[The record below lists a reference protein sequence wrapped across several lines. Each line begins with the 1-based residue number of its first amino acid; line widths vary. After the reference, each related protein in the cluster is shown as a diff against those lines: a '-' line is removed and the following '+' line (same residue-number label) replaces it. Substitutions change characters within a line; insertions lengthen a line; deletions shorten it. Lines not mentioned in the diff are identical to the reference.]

1 MSKPFRGVTNVD
13 IRDSEPDWSPF
24 EVPRAP
30 DGAPSVVYIVLDDVG
45 FSAMGCYGGPV
56 ETPNIDRIAARGVR
70 YTQWHTTAL
79 CSPTRSCLLTGR
91 NHTRNSMACITE
103 AAIGFP
109 NASGTIPP
117 ENGMLPEILGELGW
131 NTYMVGK
138 WHLCPT
144 DEMHLASTRR
154 NWPGGRGFERF
165 YGFLGAETD
174 QWHPDLIYD
183 NHPVEQPRQP
193 EDGYHLT
200 EDLTDKA
207 LEFI

>member
-1 MSKPFRGVTNVD
+1 MSRTEFRGTINVD
-13 IRDSEPDWSPF
+13 IRESEPDWTPF
-24 EVPRAP
+24 EPPRAP
-30 DGAPSVVYIVLDDVG
+30 DGAPSVLYIVLDDVG
-45 FSAMGCYGGPV
+45 FSAMSCYGGPV
-56 ETPNIDRIAARGVR
+56 ETPNIDRIAAAGVR
-70 YTQWHTTAL
+70 YAQWHTTAL

-109 NASGTIPP
+109 NASGMIPP

-154 NWPGGRGFERF
+154 NWPERTWLRALLRVSRRG
-165 YGFLGAETD
+165 D
-174 QWHPDLIYD
+174 Q
-183 NHPVEQPRQP
+183 PVASGPR
-193 EDGYHLT
+193 L
-200 EDLTDKA
+200 
-207 LEFI
+207 